1 MRRISAVFGILGLT
15 LSIQGSTT
23 KAEEF
28 IHYPWCLYASG
39 SDGGTEMCAF
49 DSFEQ
54 CMLTRSG
61 GGGVC
66 FANPAYPAVTAPPAA
81 VAEPPAAA
89 TEPPRQTPKR
99 SPVNER
105 RKT

>member
-1 MRRISAVFGILGLT
+1 MRRIPAIFGVLGLT
-15 LSIQGSTT
+15 LSMQGSAT

-28 IHYPWCLYASG
+28 IHYPWCLFNGG
-39 SDGGTEMCAF
+39 SDGGTELCSF
-49 DSFEQ
+49 DSFDQ

-61 GGGVC
+61 GGGIC

-81 VAEPPAAA
+81 VTEPPAAA

-99 SPVNER
+99 SKR
-105 RKT
+105 T

>member
-1 MRRISAVFGILGLT
+1 MRQMPAVFAVLGLT
-15 LSIQGSTT
+15 LLIQGSAT

-28 IHYPWCLYASG
+28 IHYPWCLFTGG
-39 SDGGTEMCAF
+39 SEGGIEMCSF
-49 DSFEQ
+49 DSFDQ

-61 GGGVC
+61 GGGIC

-81 VAEPPAAA
+81 VTEPPAAA

-99 SPVNER
+99 GKR
-105 RKT
+105 T